1 MILLEIFVGLALDR
15 VWGKIAVW
23 RSFGWFRR
31 FAGWVET
38 RLGGGAG
45 WKGAAGVLLTILP
58 VAFGVAAVH
67 YMLGEMLGV
76 LAFVFSVAVLLL
88 CLGPGDLDSETRE
101 FIHAYRAGD
110 KEAARRYAV
119 ALIGTAG
126 APVDSKQL
134 VYAVIEAILV
144 QACERI
150 FGVLFWF
157 IVLGPMGAVLYRL
170 SSLLKNLA
178 ASQQPQETSGYADAS
193 SALCGILG
201 WLPARLTALSYA
213 MAGSFADAMYKWREE
228 GRGKRAD
235 WMNGCEGVLV
245 ASGLGA
251 LRMDGDDLRVRTD
264 EHLADTLQ
272 VKAAMALVWRTVALW
287 LVVIA
292 FITVTGWVI

>member
-1 MILLEIFVGLALDR
+1 MILLEMLVGLALDR
-15 VWGKIAVW
+15 VWGRIAAW
-23 RSFGWFRR
+23 RSFGWFKR
-31 FAGWVET
+31 FAERVEI
-38 RLGGGAG
+38 RLGGGAS
-45 WKGAAGVLLTILP
+45 WKSAAGVLLTILP
-58 VAFGVAAVH
+58 VAFGVAAIH
-67 YMLGEMLGV
+67 YLLGEALGV

-88 CLGPGDLDSETRE
+88 CLGPEDLDREVRE
-101 FIHAYRAGD
+101 FVHAYRAGD

-119 ALIGTAG
+119 ELMGAG
-126 APVDSKQL
+126 VPADSRQL
-134 VYAVIEAILV
+134 VHAVIEAILV

-157 IVLGPMGAVLYRL
+157 IVLGPMGAILYRL
-170 SSLLKNLA
+170 SSLLKNLM
-178 ASQQPQETSGYADAS
+178 ASQQPQETGGYADA
-193 SALCGILG
+193 AWRLYGILG

-213 MAGSFADAMYKWREE
+213 MAGSFADGMYKWRED

-235 WMNGCEGVLV
+235 WVNGCGDVLV

-287 LVVIA
+287 LIAIA
-292 FITVTGWVI
+292 FVTVAGWVI